1 MLRILKTIKSNPKHW
16 NQENWHCGTS
26 HCFAGFAELEKLKL
40 PLKTS
45 EEIMEKWFPVSDT
58 FKVAKEYLQL
68 TDRQAELL
76 FHSNNSLNEL
86 DFIVKSL
93 IKGISLTKIRK
104 ELIKHGVTINKHLSS
119 KVTHVLYNGTTSF
132 KYRQAKRTGIITLSE
147 NQFLERLKRNGIEIC

>member
-1 MLRILKTIKSNPKHW
+1 MKTKPNKTRLLRILKTIKSNPKHW

-45 EEIMEKWFPVSDT
+45 EEIMEKWFPVSNT
-58 FKVAKEYLQL
+58 FKVAREYLQL
-68 TDRQAELL
+68 TDRQAVLL

-104 ELIKHGVTINKHLSS
+104 ELIKHGVT
-119 KVTHVLYNGTTSF
+119 
-132 KYRQAKRTGIITLSE
+132 
-147 NQFLERLKRNGIEIC
+147 